1 MPLIEALETL
11 IKPVVENEGAYVHEL
26 SLVVERGDKFLRILL
41 EKPGSRIDMN
51 LIVQLT
57 RSLSTL
63 LDASGLLNEHYI
75 LDIASAGI
83 DYPIKME
90 LIERYINTII
100 QVYVDPHQQ
109 GKPGIIGKLINI
121 NESTLTL
128 SVKEKNERVH
138 QIFEKKDITRIE
150 VSREQ

>member
-1 MPLIEALETL
+1 MPLIEALEKI
-11 IKPVVENEGAYVHEL
+11 IKPVVEHEGAYVHEL

-51 LIVQLT
+51 LIVSLT
-57 RSLSTL
+57 RSLSSL
-63 LDASGLLNEHYI
+63 LDESGLLNEHYI

-90 LIERYINTII
+90 LIERYINTIVQI
-100 QVYVDPHQQ
+100 YVDPNLE
-109 GKPGIIGKLINI
+109 GKPGTIGKLVGIH
-121 NESTLTL
+121 ETSLTL
-128 SVKEKNERVH
+128 SVKGKKDRLE
-138 QIFEKKDITRIE
+138 QTFQKKDITRIE